1 MKDNNTIYLFA
12 VIMSLGIAGFVMFL
26 LVATLGI
33 PFYLVAIVFFMIIV
47 GFFMKMA
54 RKLTHKTYEQRFQR
68 LKECDDCLTIVPKE
82 SQFCPNCGA
91 DLEGIV
97 KCEYC
102 GHDNKVSNTVCE
114 NCNGLI
120 K

>member
-1 MKDNNTIYLFA
+1 MKKQNPIYLFTT
-12 VIMSLGIAGFVMFL
+12 IMSLGIAGFVLFL
-26 LVATLGI
+26 LVVNLGI
-33 PFYLVAIVFFMIIV
+33 DFYIIAILFFTVVV
-47 GFFMKMA
+47 GFFMMMA
-54 RKLTHKTYEQRFQR
+54 NKLTNGSFEERFQR
-68 LKECDDCLTIVPKE
+68 LKECEHCLTIVPKE

>member
-68 LKECDDCLTIVPKE
+68 LKECDECKAIIPENSL
-82 SQFCPNCGA
+82 FCQVCGA
-91 DLEGIV
+91 DLEEV
-97 KCEYC
+97 LCEYC
-102 GHDNKVSNTVCE
+102 GHHNKPGSTTCDS
-114 NCNGLI
+114 CNAIIGE
-120 K
+120 